1 MKTLE
6 SLEELTQIKADHPVV
21 GYYFSTPTCG
31 VCHTWKPQIE
41 NAFQQ
46 HDFPIIHIDL
56 TEFPMVTGEFMVM
69 GVPTLV
75 IHSDGREQ
83 FRFGAYDR
91 MFEMVE
97 RVNRMMEMRSQD

>member
-6 SLEELTQIKADHPVV
+6 SLQELAQIRAENPVV
-21 GYYFSTPTCG
+21 GFYFSTPTCG

-41 NAFQQ
+41 TAFQE
-46 HDFPIIHIDL
+46 HNFPIIHIDL

-69 GVPTLV
+69 GVPALV
-75 IHSDGREQ
+75 IYSEGREQ

-91 MFEMVE
+91 IFEIVE
-97 RVNRMMEMRSQD
+97 RVNHMIEMRAQD